1 MTAENYVQILLGII
15 ALVGTVFGAILGYM
29 GKSKKQ
35 SIEDARLNQEQ
46 KDMYNFI
53 KNEIEEVKKRLD
65 THNHYAEKM
74 GSIEKTIVI
83 MQADIKYIKDDYE
96 KKFKN

>member
-1 MTAENYVQILLGII
+1 MTAENYVQILLSII
-15 ALVGTVFGAILGYM
+15 ALTGTVFGAILGYI

-65 THNHYAEKM
+65 THNHYAEKF